1 LCTVRLLPAAFL
13 YNPLMGGLLQPTP
26 ATSEK
31 DSSWQ
36 PKAVGVVAVLIVA
49 AIAGFLLR
57 SKPAA
62 PVQTDPYISK
72 LTISDLKMSQA
83 QNFVGASVTYI
94 DGTLTNAGDKILTHA
109 TVRVTFKDSYG
120 QVAQI
125 EDLPIKIL
133 QTAGPYPEAVDLAV
147 SPLAPGHSK
156 PFRLTFEHV
165 SDQWNQAYPE
175 LQVSAV
181 TVK

>member
-1 LCTVRLLPAAFL
+1 
-13 YNPLMGGLLQPTP
+13 
-26 ATSEK
+26 
-31 DSSWQ
+31 
-36 PKAVGVVAVLIVA
+36 
-49 AIAGFLLR
+49 
-57 SKPAA
+57 
-62 PVQTDPYISK
+62 
-72 LTISDLKMSQA
+72 MSQA

>member
-1 LCTVRLLPAAFL
+1 
-13 YNPLMGGLLQPTP
+13 MGGLLQPTP
-26 ATSEK
+26 VTSESE
-31 DSSWQ
+31 SSWQ
-36 PKAVGVVAVLIVA
+36 PKLVGIVAVLIVA
-49 AIAGFLLR
+49 AMAGFLLR
-57 SKPAA
+57 NKPALPA
-62 PVQTDPYISK
+62 QTDPYISR
-72 LTISDLKMSQA
+72 LSISDLKMSQA

-94 DGTLTNAGDKILTHA
+94 DGTLTNTGDQTLTHA

-147 SPLAPGHSK
+147 SPLAPSQSK

-175 LQVSAV
+175 LQVTNLAL
-181 TVK
+181 K